1 MKKLIK
7 FLLTFAL
14 LSSARIYSQGEITTP
29 GGTFS
34 ESVPA
39 GSTDFSSVLI
49 RARQSGNTTIN
60 FTSSDPTAIQ
70 AIQEQAAQ
78 MGMNVNVNPPNGST
92 TSSTPPSSGARAA
105 AGENGF

>member
-1 MKKLIK
+1 MMKKHVKL
-7 FLLTFAL
+7 LLTCAL

-29 GGTFS
+29 RGTFH
-34 ESVPA
+34 ESVHA
-39 GSTDFSSVLI
+39 GSNDFSSVLI

-78 MGMNVNVNPPNGST
+78 MGMNVNVNPANGST
-92 TSSTPPSSGARAA
+92 DSSTPP
-105 AGENGF
+105 